1 MLSRGCGSG
10 AVARAAFIAGAG
22 PASAGDPDPVAA
34 TGGSGGD
41 TRAIGA
47 ISGPGRADAGVG
59 RILSGG
65 SAGADDT
72 SACTMNVSAA
82 AVAPAAIV
90 TAHRSPAR
98 ATSRRTRPT
107 STPVELGSASRGAG
121 GVGRR
126 GHRARIA
133 SDPARVSVAESRRST
148 ELARSA
154 CSRARDGA
162 NGSSACARSA
172 AVW

>member
-1 MLSRGCGSG
+1 MLSRGCGSAAG
-10 AVARAAFIAGAG
+10 PRAAFIGGAAPAG
-22 PASAGDPDPVAA
+22 AGDPDTAAA
-34 TGGSGGD
+34 TRGGGGAE
-41 TRAIGA
+41 TRTSGA
-47 ISGPGRADAGVG
+47 ISGAGRPGAGAG
-59 RILSGG
+59 RIVIGG
-65 SAGADDT
+65 AAGGDA

-98 ATSRRTRPT
+98 ATSRRTHPT

-121 GVGRR
+121 GVGFAATGPESRPPS
-126 GHRARIA
+126 A
-133 SDPARVSVAESRRST
+133 VSVAESRRST